1 MQVQEEEEEKEKE
14 EGEGKGGEGKNKRAH
29 NRGEKV
35 LSFRW
40 IAKCQAPLTLNS
52 SCQ

>member
-1 MQVQEEEEEKEKE
+1 MQAQEEEEEKEKE
-14 EGEGKGGEGKNKRAH
+14 EEVKNKRAY